1 MITINL
7 SASKPKPQLV
17 KPVQTPINQP
27 IKLAPKGDEPSSEI
41 NNLISSLTSSLQAQ
55 DPNIANYVNSIH
67 KYLLAN
73 PNTVTILSP
82 EDKRTF
88 FAGLSSISRKQ
99 LIEGKDKSKKPAG
112 KKQISM
118 DDLL

>member
-7 SASKPKPQLV
+7 PNQS
-17 KPVQTPINQP
+17 INQ
-27 IKLAPKGDEPSSEI
+27 STEI
-41 NNLISSLTSSLQAQ
+41 NKLITSLSSSLQAQ

-73 PNTVTILSP
+73 PNTVTMLSP

-99 LIEGKDKSKKPAG
+99 LIESKEKSKKPTS
-112 KKQISM
+112 KKNLSM